1 MVKTGRINMALGKRK
16 PKQDDLFIPTA
27 KLSTGP
33 GHPFYSKLNEV
44 LAEAGFDE
52 FVEGLCAAYYKEGG
66 RPGIP
71 PGIYFRMV
79 LIGYFEGLDSQR
91 GIAWRCADSLG
102 LRTFLGIAITEE
114 TPVHA
119 SMTIIRQR
127 LPESVFAKV
136 FVFVL
141 RLLEQKGL
149 LRGKAVAID
158 ATTLEAN
165 AAMRSIVR
173 KDTGEDWKQYVQGLA
188 KADGIQNPTAEDLRR
203 LDRSRKDKKVS
214 NHQWESRT
222 DRDSRIAKMKD
233 GRTHLAYKA
242 EHAVDL
248 VSEAIVA
255 TTVTFADKSDP
266 QSAPVTLSLAE
277 ANLALAGSETQIEET
292 VMDKGYH
299 AVGLL
304 AGLAQRGV
312 RTYIPERRQKTR
324 CWTNK
329 PIEHEQAFR
338 ANRRRVRG
346 KKGRQ
351 LNRWR
356 SERCER
362 TFAHVCETGG
372 GRRTWLRGQTN
383 VSKMHTLKCAA
394 YNLGLLL
401 RKVWGF
407 RKPRNA
413 EAAATA
419 LFFAILAL
427 LTLVV
432 AMIGRTMDRTL
443 DWLLGGCGLLLAAVA
458 VHRCVRFI
466 HSVRKTPFFNGL
478 LSRSGS
484 GRVQVAAGIA
494 APTVPA
500 FESWQRKR
508 PRTRSKAAC
517 VHDRAGGKRC
527 ICLAFPASKNC
538 G

>member
-1 MVKTGRINMALGKRK
+1 MGAKRPIFMALGKRK
-16 PKQDDLFIPTA
+16 PKQDELFIPTA
-27 KLSTGP
+27 RVANGP
-33 GHPFYSKLNEV
+33 GHPFYSKLNQV

-52 FVEGLCAAYYKEGG
+52 FVERLCAPYYKEGG

-71 PGIYFRMV
+71 PGVYFRMV

-102 LRTFLGIAITEE
+102 LRAFLGIGITEE

-127 LPESVFAKV
+127 LPESVFDKV

-141 RLLEQKGL
+141 SLLEQKGL
-149 LRGKAVAID
+149 LRGKTVAID

-165 AAMRSIVR
+165 AAMKSIVR
-173 KDTGEDWKQYVQGLA
+173 KDTGQDWKEYLQGLA
-188 KADGIQNPTAEDLRR
+188 QAEGIQNPTEEDLRR
-203 LDRSRKDKKVS
+203 LDRTRTDKKVS
-214 NHQWESRT
+214 NQQWESPT
-222 DRDSRIAKMKD
+222 DPDSRIAKMKD

-242 EHAVDL
+242 EHAVDV

-255 TTVTFADKSDP
+255 TTITFADKSDA

-277 ANLALAGSETQIEET
+277 ANLVLAGSEVAIQEA

-299 AVGLL
+299 DNQLL
-304 AGLAQRGV
+304 ADLAQRGV

-324 CWTNK
+324 RWTDK
-329 PIEHEQAFR
+329 PVEQEHAFR

-372 GRRTWLRGQTN
+372 GRRAWLRGQTN
-383 VSKMHTLKCAA
+383 VSKLHTLKCAA

-401 RKVWGF
+401 RKVWGLC
-407 RKPRNA
+407 KPRNA
-413 EAAATA
+413 KAAGAA
-419 LFFAILAL
+419 LFL
-427 LTLVV
+427 LFSAVLLLMLSITSPTT
-432 AMIGRTMDRTL
+432 GRVWICGL
-443 DWLLGGCGLLLAAVA
+443 GVSWLLLVSLVANRITRLLCA
-458 VHRCVRFI
+458 
-466 HSVRKTPFFNGL
+466 S
-478 LSRSGS
+478 
-484 GRVQVAAGIA
+484 
-494 APTVPA
+494 
-500 FESWQRKR
+500 RKR
-508 PRTRSKAAC
+508 GSFLTGC
-517 VHDRAGGKRC
+517 
-527 ICLAFPASKNC
+527 
-538 G
+538 